1 MLLDDRTFG
10 CGSDSPEITLVS
22 PEVFARKVAIAVEAA
37 SNTDCMVLARSYA
50 ADQADAIA
58 RCKAAQA
65 AGAQM
70 VGAVCCLLYTSSGWP
85 PVVLEGS
92 RARWLQLG
100 LKYVV
105 A

>member
-50 ADQADAIA
+50 ADQADGLIPQLSKDNPACVAGIFDKLQYLMHFLF
-58 RCKAAQA
+58 RHKA
-65 AGAQM
+65 GGSISTL
-70 VGAVCCLLYTSSGWP
+70 VGVF
-85 PVVLEGS
+85 
-92 RARWLQLG
+92 
-100 LKYVV
+100 
-105 A
+105 